1 MAKNVVGHLVYK
13 ITGDSKELN
22 ASLKSSQDRT
32 AKFTKFIKSA
42 LGIGGAV
49 LAIRQLIRFG
59 KDLVKAYGVQ
69 EQAETRL
76 AAAIRATGGNVEE
89 LMAQYTEFASGI
101 QQVTTVGDEQTL
113 GLLQTA
119 QSLGIARSRMQEAT
133 QGAIGLS
140 KAFGLDMNMALRGVA
155 LAYEGNYKQLSRYI
169 PALRTAGDEA
179 ERQAVLQEAMTNG
192 FQIARAEAES
202 GTGAMLQL
210 QNSIGDLKEQGGKM
224 LTEFLS
230 PSIRNLTEFV
240 TRTTAAIIE
249 SQKLKK
255 IADDLAEGEPVAAI
269 DQIALLSKK
278 IEDAELAYKGMGAS
292 AEAYAEFVGEGTGAT
307 EKEIAV
313 MKARLGALQAVAR
326 WEAIGA
332 EAKSKMDAKTLAD
345 EEAKAKR
352 AQELADWIKMVN
364 DEYHRTEQGQRAILE
379 AEIAKWEYELSRSK
393 EYKPQIQAIVDMLY
407 EERDANVE
415 ITDTWKER
423 LAAMTAETDAAMA
436 AYQFRLDAEQ
446 AYQEELAAIRER
458 AREQERLKAK
468 KLEADKEKLQQVALD
483 SFVAIWGELRSLQ
496 DQKARYEIAQLERQQ
511 AAELATF
518 QGTEEEKQALIEQF
532 EKQKARLE
540 YEAALKSWNLQL
552 MGALA
557 AAARSIVEA
566 AKNAWPIPA
575 LPMMALATLM
585 SGIQVAAVRKAKPVP
600 AFATGA
606 DFIVP
611 PGYPNDSYVFRAESG
626 EHVEV
631 TPPEAAAPASM
642 FHVSIY
648 FAGRHFYDE
657 IHRASADGSLVIHPR
672 SVRP

>member
-32 AKFTKFIKSA
+32 AKFTRFIKSA

-49 LAIRQLIRFG
+49 LAVRALIRIG
-59 KDLVKAYGVQ
+59 KDLIKTYGVQ

-76 AAAIRATGGNVEE
+76 AAAIRATGGDVEE
-89 LMAQYTEFASGI
+89 LMTQYTEFASEI
-101 QQVTTVGDEQTL
+101 QQVTTIGDEQTL

-119 QSLGIARSRMQEAT
+119 QSLGITRSRMQEAT
-133 QGAIGLS
+133 KGAIGLS
-140 KAFGLDMNMALRGVA
+140 KAFGLDMKMALRGVA
-155 LAYEGNYKQLSRYI
+155 LAYEGNYTQLSRYI

-179 ERQAVLQEAMTNG
+179 ERQAILQEAMTNG

-224 LTEFLS
+224 LTEFLT
-230 PSIRNLTEFV
+230 PSIRSLTEFV
-240 TRTTAAIIE
+240 TRTTAAIAE

-255 IADDLAEGEPVAAI
+255 IAKDLAEGEPVTAV
-269 DQIALLSKK
+269 DEIALLSKEIK
-278 IEDAELAYKGMGAS
+278 EAELEYKGMGKA
-292 AEAYAEFVGEGTGAT
+292 AEAYAEFVGEGYGVTKKG
-307 EKEIAV
+307 IAL
-313 MKARLGALQAVAR
+313 MKARLGKLQDIAR

-332 EAKSKMDAKTLAD
+332 EAKSKMNAEELAD
-345 EEAKAKR
+345 EEEKAKK
-352 AQELADWIKMVN
+352 AQEMADWTKMVL
-364 DEYHRTEQGQRAILE
+364 EGYRKTEESQRAILE
-379 AEIAKWEYELSRSK
+379 AEIAKWEYELSRANK
-393 EYKPQIQAIVDMLY
+393 YKPQIQAIVDMLY

-423 LAAMTAETDAAMA
+423 LAEMTAETDAAMV
-436 AYQFRLDAEQ
+436 AYQLRLDAEQ

-458 AREQERLKAK
+458 ARKKERTEAEKLK
-468 KLEADKEKLQQVALD
+468 ADKEKLQQAALD

-496 DQKARYEIAQLERQQ
+496 DQKTRYEITQLERQQ
-511 AAELATF
+511 AAELAGF
-518 QGTEEEKQALIEQF
+518 QGTEEEKQTLMEQF
-532 EKQKARLE
+532 EKEKAMVE
-540 YEAALKSWNLQL
+540 YEGALKSWKLQL
-552 MGALA
+552 TGALA
-557 AAARSIVEA
+557 AFARSIIESMKLGFPWA
-566 AKNAWPIPA
+566 IPMVA
-575 LPMMALATLM
+575 MATLM
-585 SGIQVAAVRKAKPVP
+585 GGIQVAAVRKAKPVP

-611 PGYPNDSYVFRAESG
+611 PGYPNDSYIFRAESG

-631 TPPEAAAPASM
+631 TPPAKAAASSM

-657 IHRASADGSLVIHPR
+657 IRRASEDGSLVIHPR
-672 SVRP
+672 SIRK